1 MCDGPAFAGSDAG
14 CGRHGGANNSTASI
28 ASAGLTEC
36 DASVVFAEGTEIIP
50 ETVSN
55 SGGAITQ
62 CSVSPSLPAGLVL
75 DPQTCAITGTPKVVS
90 PATIYTIPD
99 SNAAVPHE
107 SRSKSRPTPLHR
119 RRDAHD

>member
-1 MCDGPAFAGSDAG
+1 MSSRKVPKSFRKPSATAAGNHAM
-14 CGRHGGANNSTASI
+14 RR
-28 ASAGLTEC
+28 
-36 DASVVFAEGTEIIP
+36 
-50 ETVSN
+50 
-55 SGGAITQ
+55 
-62 CSVSPSLPAGLVL
+62 SPSLPAGLVL

-90 PATIYTIPD
+90 PATIYTIPG